1 MMSTAKPSG
10 YGAMQIGGQERPF
23 QVGTNQGD
31 IFQRLRHVSL
41 KDYSAL
47 FSPAALQAEALTGG
61 DLRDFVYSALVA
73 GYEND
78 GLPVD
83 FSHLDVG
90 NWIDDAPLENGGEV
104 VKPLTEMLQQLV
116 RKAGLAADRA
126 KNAAAPTLE
135 VVKGPELTAESEP
148 TMPTN

>member
-1 MMSTAKPSG
+1 MSAAKPSG

-90 NWIDDAPLENGGEV
+90 NWIDDAPLEHGGEV

-126 KNAAAPTLE
+126 KNAAAPTLK
-135 VVKGPELTAESEP
+135 VAKGPKLDP
-148 TMPTN
+148 TTN

>member
-1 MMSTAKPSG
+1 MSTAKPSG
-10 YGAMQIGGQERPF
+10 YGTMQIGGQERPF

-41 KDYSAL
+41 KDYGAL

-73 GYEND
+73 GYQND

-90 NWIDDAPLENGGEV
+90 NWIDDAPFEENGEV
-104 VKPLTEMLQQLV
+104 VKPLTEMLQQLI
-116 RKAGLAADRA
+116 RKAELSADRA
-126 KNAAAPTLE
+126 KNAAAPTLT
-135 VVKGPELTAESEP
+135 VAKGLRKAKP
-148 TMPTN
+148 TS

>member
-1 MMSTAKPSG
+1 MNTAKPSG

-23 QVGTNQGD
+23 QIGTNQGD
-31 IFQRLRHVSL
+31 VFQRLRHVSL
-41 KDYSAL
+41 KDYGAM

-78 GLPVD
+78 GLRVD

-90 NWIDDAPLENGGEV
+90 NWIDDAPLEESGEV
-104 VKPLTEMLQQLV
+104 VKPLTEMLQQLI
-116 RKAGLAADRA
+116 RKAELSADRA
-126 KNAAAPTLE
+126 KNAAAPTLT
-135 VVKGPELTAESEP
+135 VAKGLKKYATKP
-148 TMPTN
+148 TS

>member
-1 MMSTAKPSG
+1 MSTAKPSG
-10 YGAMQIGGQERPF
+10 YGTLQLGGQERPF

-31 IFQRLRHVSL
+31 IFQRLRQVSL
-41 KDYSAL
+41 KEYGAL
-47 FSPAALQAEALTGG
+47 FSPAALQAEVLTGG

-90 NWIDDAPLENGGEV
+90 NWIDDAPLEDGEQV
-104 VKPLTEMLQQLV
+104 VKPLTEMLHQLV

-126 KNAAAPTLE
+126 KNAEAPTRKPA
-135 VVKGPELTAESEP
+135 KGLTKATS
-148 TMPTN
+148 